1 MSSVCIHGL
10 GYIGL
15 PTAAVLA
22 EAGHDVFGYDVD
34 VELLDALERGE
45 LDVDEPGLDAVI
57 ASALDGSLSVTRE
70 VVPADYH
77 LICVPTPLEEGCAEL
92 SYVEAAGEAVATVLR
107 PGDTV
112 ILESTVPPR
121 TTVEVLGPVLE
132 RSGLDVGEF
141 SLAYSPETVLPGNVI
156 AELHDNDRAIG
167 GVDAASVDAAAALY
181 GSFVEGELRTMTDP
195 TLAEF
200 VKLLQNTY
208 RDVNIALANEVAM
221 IADDYDLDSREAI
234 GLANH
239 HPRVDLHQPGPGVG
253 GHCIPIDPL
262 FLGQGSDRLDLIER
276 ARAINDGM
284 AEYVTDLL
292 ETHLGSIA
300 GTNVAI
306 LGVAYKGNVADARES
321 PGLRL
326 AETLQRRARATHAPG
341 TEGTGGAGGAGAT
354 ETSIDVRLHD
364 PHVTDSH
371 LALESLQDALSGA
384 DAAVIATDHD
394 EYATLDPNEVAA
406 QLGTAIVID
415 AKGILDAAV
424 WEAAGVT
431 VVEL

>member
-1 MSSVCIHGL
+1 MSSVCVHGL

-34 VELLDALERGE
+34 VELLDALEAGE
-45 LDVDEPGLDAVI
+45 LDVDEPGLDDVI

-77 LICVPTPLEEGCAEL
+77 LICVPTPLEDERAEL
-92 SYVEAAGEAVATVLR
+92 SYVEAAGEAVAAELR

-112 ILESTVPPR
+112 ILESTVPPG

-167 GVDAASVDAAAALY
+167 GVDAASVEAAVTLY
-181 GSFVEGELRTMTDP
+181 GSFVEGELRTMSDP

-208 RDVNIALANEVAM
+208 RDVNIALANEVAT
-221 IADDYDLDSREAI
+221 IAADYDLDSREAI
-234 GLANH
+234 ALANH
-239 HPRVDLHQPGPGVG
+239 HPRVNIHQPGPGVG

-284 AEYVTDLL
+284 AAYVTDLL
-292 ETHLGSIA
+292 EGELGSIA
-300 GTNVAI
+300 DASVAI

-326 AETLQRRARATHAPG
+326 AETLQRRARATQAPG
-341 TEGTGGAGGAGAT
+341 AEGTGATDAEAG
-354 ETSIDVRLHD
+354 IDVRLHD

-371 LALESLQDALSGA
+371 LALESLPDALSGA

-394 EYATLDPNEVAA
+394 EYAVLDPIEVAA
-406 QLGTAIVID
+406 QLDGDTVID
-415 AKGILDAAV
+415 AKGILDVAA

>member
-1 MSSVCIHGL
+1 MSTVCVHGL

-34 VELLDALERGE
+34 TELLDALEASETRI
-45 LDVDEPGLDAVI
+45 DEPGLDDVI
-57 ASALDGSLSVTRE
+57 ESVLAGSLSVTEE
-70 VVPADYH
+70 VVPAEYH
-77 LICVPTPLEEGCAEL
+77 LICVPTPLEDDHADL
-92 SYVEAAGEAVATVLR
+92 AAVEAAGETVATVLR
-107 PGDTV
+107 AEDTV

-121 TTVEVLGPVLE
+121 TTGEVLAPVLE
-132 RSGLDVGEF
+132 RSGLRVGEF
-141 SLAYSPETVLPGNVI
+141 SLAYSPETVLPGNVL
-156 AELHDNDRAIG
+156 AELRENDRAIG
-167 GVDAASVDAAAALY
+167 GVDERSVASAVALY
-181 GSFVEGELRTMTDP
+181 ESFVEGDLRTSTDP

-221 IADDYDLDSREAI
+221 IAHDYGLNAREAI

-239 HPRVDLHQPGPGVG
+239 HPRVNIHQPGPGVG

-262 FLGQGSDRLDLIER
+262 FLGQDSDRLDLIER

-284 AEYVTDLL
+284 ADYVTDLL
-292 ETHLGSIA
+292 EGEVGSIA
-300 GTNVAI
+300 DATVAV

-326 AETLQRRARATHAPG
+326 AETLGRRARAARAPG
-341 TEGTGGAGGAGAT
+341 AEGTGGTDADPG
-354 ETSIDVRLHD
+354 IDVRLHD
-364 PHVTDSH
+364 PYVTDSH
-371 LALESLQDALSGA
+371 LALVSLQEALSGA

-394 EYATLDPNEVAA
+394 EYAALDPAEVAG
-406 QLGTAIVID
+406 QLDGETVID
-415 AKGILDAAV
+415 AKGILDAAA

>member
-1 MSSVCIHGL
+1 MSTVCVHGL

-22 EAGHDVFGYDVD
+22 EAGHDVFGYDID
-34 VELLDALERGE
+34 SALLDALEAGE
-45 LDVDEPGLDAVI
+45 TRIDEPGLDGVI
-57 ASALDGSLSVTRE
+57 EDVLAGSLSVTDE

-77 LICVPTPLEEGCAEL
+77 LICVPTPLEDDHADL
-92 SYVEAAGEAVATVLR
+92 AYVEAAGETVATVLR
-107 PGDTV
+107 ADDTV

-121 TTVEVLGPVLE
+121 TTVEVLAPVLE
-132 RSGLDVGEF
+132 RSGLRVGEF
-141 SLAYSPETVLPGNVI
+141 SLAYSPETVLPGNVL
-156 AELHDNDRAIG
+156 AELRENDRAIG
-167 GVDAASVDAAAALY
+167 GVDERSVASAVALY
-181 GSFVEGELRTMTDP
+181 ESFVEGDLRTSTDP

-221 IADDYDLDSREAI
+221 IAHDYGLDAREAI

-239 HPRVDLHQPGPGVG
+239 HPRVNIHQPGPGVG

-262 FLGQGSDRLDLIER
+262 FLGHASDRLDLIER

-284 AEYVTDLL
+284 VDYATDLL
-292 ETHLGSIA
+292 EGELGSIA
-300 GTNVAI
+300 DATVAV

-326 AETLQRRARATHAPG
+326 AETLGRRARAARAPG
-341 TEGTGGAGGAGAT
+341 AEGTGGTDADPG
-354 ETSIDVRLHD
+354 IDVRLHD
-364 PHVTDSH
+364 PYVTDSH
-371 LALESLQDALSGA
+371 LALVSLSAALSGA

-394 EYATLDPNEVAA
+394 EYAALDPAEVAG
-406 QLGTAIVID
+406 QLDGETVID
-415 AKGILDAAV
+415 AKGILDAAA

>member
-1 MSSVCIHGL
+1 MSTVCVHGL

-34 VELLDALERGE
+34 TELLDALEASETRI
-45 LDVDEPGLDAVI
+45 DEPGLDDVI
-57 ASALDGSLSVTRE
+57 ESVLAGSLSVTEE
-70 VVPADYH
+70 VVPAEYH
-77 LICVPTPLEEGCAEL
+77 LICVPTPLEDDHADL
-92 SYVEAAGEAVATVLR
+92 AAVEAAGETIATVLR
-107 PGDTV
+107 AEDTV

-121 TTVEVLGPVLE
+121 TTSEVLAPVLE
-132 RSGLDVGEF
+132 RSGLRVGEF
-141 SLAYSPETVLPGNVI
+141 SLAYSPETVLPGNVL
-156 AELHDNDRAIG
+156 AELRENDRAIG
-167 GVDAASVDAAAALY
+167 GVDERSVASAVALY
-181 GSFVEGELRTMTDP
+181 ESFVGGDLRTSTDP

-221 IADDYDLDSREAI
+221 IAHDYGLNAREAI

-239 HPRVDLHQPGPGVG
+239 HPRVNIHQPGPGVG

-262 FLGQGSDRLDLIER
+262 FLGHASDRLDLIER

-284 AEYVTDLL
+284 ADYVTDLL
-292 ETHLGSIA
+292 EGEVGSIA
-300 GTNVAI
+300 DATVAV

-326 AETLQRRARATHAPG
+326 AETLQARARAARAPG
-341 TEGTGGAGGAGAT
+341 AEGTGGTDADPG
-354 ETSIDVRLHD
+354 IDVRLHD
-364 PHVTDSH
+364 PYVTDSH
-371 LALESLQDALSGA
+371 LALVSLQEALSGA

-394 EYATLDPNEVAA
+394 EYAALDPAEVAG
-406 QLGTAIVID
+406 QLDGETVID
-415 AKGILDAAV
+415 AKGILDAAA